1 MCGRPG
7 PFKGFFGIMGIFIL
21 CILIS
26 YQVILTFILPFR
38 FNLLILLIE
47 VMLLFWILWRIIWPY

>member
-7 PFKGFFGIMGIFIL
+7 PFKGFFEIMWIFIL
-21 CILIS
+21 CVLIS

-38 FNLLILLIE
+38 FNLFILLIE
-47 VMLLFWILWRIIWPY
+47 VMLLFFILWRIIWPY